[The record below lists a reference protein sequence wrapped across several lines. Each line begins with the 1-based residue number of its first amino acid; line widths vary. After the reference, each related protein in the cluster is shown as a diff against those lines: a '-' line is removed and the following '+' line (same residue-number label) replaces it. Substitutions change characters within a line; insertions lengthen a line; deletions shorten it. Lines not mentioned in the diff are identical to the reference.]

1 MGDTVIIRNPDEGYG
16 TTEPGRAVNLRPATL
31 TALGWDMDDYDG
43 HDGTETIPVLRGNVA
58 AHLVNLDGGGL
69 SGINLGWRDQEA
81 STDFLVGIVQAVEE
95 AIEYGDTDD
104 LHELA
109 DGAVPTYTVTV
120 FAALVELGLGSEEP
134 EIDGA
139 DSPIKMAQYVL
150 YDYAYRLAALL
161 IDAINEEA
169 GE

>member
-1 MGDTVIIRNPDEGYG
+1 MGETVRIRNPESGYD
-16 TTEPGRAVNLRPATL
+16 TTESGRAVRLEPATL
-31 TALGWDMDDYDG
+31 TALGWELDDGDKRE
-43 HDGTETIPVLRGNVA
+43 DGTTIPVLRGNVA

-69 SGINLGWRDQEA
+69 EGINLGWRDQEA

-104 LHELA
+104 LHEIA
-109 DGAVPTYTVTV
+109 DGAVPTYTATV

-139 DSPIKMAQYVL
+139 DSPVKMAQYVL
-150 YDYAYRLAALL
+150 YDYAYRLASLL
-161 IDAINEEA
+161 IDAITDG